1 VRFAGKAVPKD
12 GYAAEEPSTLRIL
25 EASTS
30 DAYRS
35 VVGEWGQVS
44 EAGPYEWS
52 QPPDLS
58 PTPDPADGDDTPQT
72 ARPLTS
78 ASRSSGRVQ
87 AEHDVDW
94 YAFSVPADQNS
105 VRFTV
110 GGRPSVGVKLTLVDE
125 GGASV
130 PMTFEQGDE
139 PGTVIYTAA
148 VTGGAEYRVL
158 VEQPPFSAVVTF
170 DTSGSMGSYL
180 SFVTQALRSYADG
193 VTKGQES
200 IQVVPFEEPPLL
212 ADWSDDAYA
221 LGNAVASYVPLSGSS
236 SAEAALLNAIT
247 LLTGH
252 QGARAI
258 LLVTDAETSSYG
270 KSTELWK
277 ALAAVRPVIFAV
289 HVGGDV
295 QPRQTQHFMEDWADA
310 AGGFYQYARSHGE
323 IDLAFER
330 MATWLRRPAAYSL
343 SYETSVEHVPPP
355 EPGRLSVVSWPNPDG
370 SPSQPTVG
378 KDVAVETILDT
389 SGSMLTP
396 LSGKR
401 RIEVAKDALAGLL
414 GDALPEGV
422 PMALRI
428 FGDRS
433 EPCGTRLAVPFGP
446 LDIRRVSDLVA
457 GIEVVQE
464 ADTPI
469 AGALLRTPDDLA
481 GSSGS
486 RIVLLITDSEETWPH
501 PDLCGHDPADAIRK
515 VRRAGITSVSI
526 IGLAVKDRGATQT
539 MRKWA
544 RAGNGTYFAA
554 RDLEQLARAV
564 RSAVSAPFAVYDTSG
579 QLVANGV
586 VNAAPVSLPPG
597 SYRVVVSSDPEV
609 TFEAIAVESD
619 DTVTVTMPSAQEPPE
634 PPPSDPSE
642 PAPSAPP
649 GSDPG

>member
-1 VRFAGKAVPKD
+1 M
-12 GYAAEEPSTLRIL
+12 
-25 EASTS
+25 
-30 DAYRS
+30 
-35 VVGEWGQVS
+35 
-44 EAGPYEWS
+44 
-52 QPPDLS
+52 
-58 PTPDPADGDDTPQT
+58 
-72 ARPLTS
+72 
-78 ASRSSGRVQ
+78 Q

-94 YAFSVPADQNS
+94 YAFSVPLDQNS

-110 GGRPSVGVKLTLVDE
+110 GGRPSVGVKLTLLDDD
-125 GGASV
+125 GASV

-139 PGTVIYTAA
+139 PGTVTYTAA
-148 VTGGAEYRVL
+148 VTGGASYRAR
-158 VEQPPFSAVVTF
+158 VEQPPFSAVMTF
-170 DTSGSMGSYL
+170 DTSGSMGNYL

-221 LGNAVASYVPLSGSS
+221 LGNAVASYVPLLGSS

-252 QGARAI
+252 EGARAI
-258 LLVTDAETSSYG
+258 LLVTDAETTSYD
-270 KSTELWK
+270 KSTALWK

-289 HVGGDV
+289 HVGGDL
-295 QPRQTQHFMEDWADA
+295 QPRQTRHFMQDWADA

-323 IDLAFER
+323 IDRAFAR

-343 SYETSVEHVPPP
+343 TYATSIERVPPP

-370 SPSQPTVG
+370 TPSQPTVG
-378 KDVAVETILDT
+378 KDVAVEIILDT

-396 LSGKR
+396 LGGKR
-401 RIEVAKDALAGLL
+401 RIEVAKDAFNGLL
-414 GDALPEGV
+414 GDDLPEGV

-446 LDIRRVSDLVA
+446 LDLRTVVDLVA
-457 GIEVVQE
+457 GIDVVQE

-469 AGALLRTPDDLA
+469 ADALLRSPDDLE
-481 GSSGS
+481 GS
-486 RIVLLITDSEETWPH
+486 RGSRVVLLITDSEETWPH
-501 PDLCGHDPADAIRK
+501 RDLCGRDPADAIRK
-515 VRRAGITSVSI
+515 VHRAGITSVSI
-526 IGLAVKDRGATQT
+526 IGLAVKDRKATQT

-544 RAGNGTYFAA
+544 RAGNGTYFSA
-554 RDLEQLARAV
+554 RDLGQLARAV
-564 RSAVSAPFAVYDTSG
+564 RSAVSAPFAVYDAG
-579 QLVANGV
+579 GELVTNGI

-609 TFEAIAVESD
+609 TFEAIAIESQQ
-619 DTVTVTMPSAQEPPE
+619 TVTVTMPSAEEPPDSAPSPAPTPVASE
-634 PPPSDPSE
+634 LPASDPE
-642 PAPSAPP
+642 
-649 GSDPG
+649 